1 MAKPVDRK
9 WRPKDPVLKTT
20 CALRNGRRVVI
31 SPSDTGYHTYVV
43 RPLEGG
49 GILGTLIASE
59 VRLIVEAARCGY
71 RAIVNGNEYHL
82 LPKDPVGRE
91 YLRSGR
97 IFESDYS

>member
-1 MAKPVDRK
+1 MTKPINKK

-49 GILGTLIASE
+49 SVIGTLIATE
-59 VRLIVEAARCGY
+59 VKLIVEAARHGEL
-71 RAIVNGNEYHL
+71 ASVNGNVYHL
-82 LPKDPVGRE
+82 LPKEPVGRA
-91 YLRSGR
+91 YLSAGKTVG
-97 IFESDYS
+97 SDYL